1 MASPYWIEEA
11 LKGILPTLWMF
22 LGVGVPWAFAVLST
36 KHWHSSALVGAM
48 ALALGPAW
56 MTAWM
61 LLLGAVG
68 APLDSRLLTTEWI
81 LAGSAVIAGLGALIA
96 WRKRHQFEPADK
108 TSTPLA
114 FDEKLIIALIA
125 IAVVLRWIHTAFW
138 PFTAYDALW
147 VFGYQ
152 GRLFLLEGHIP
163 GAIDYYPPFLS
174 LQFTY
179 VQVLIGEIND
189 HAARMVIPLLHI
201 GSILAAYLLGGRLVN
216 RRVGLIAAA
225 LWSLHPHVGQ
235 WAYVG
240 DLEIPLT
247 FSFTLA
253 AVFFLR
259 AWLEEDDQPA
269 RRHEA
274 ILAGVMLGIAM
285 FTKPTAGAFVWGV
298 LLLLVV
304 DLIRNRFDLHQW
316 MPRCSV
322 ALWTGLACLP
332 LGSVW
337 YLRNLLLGHDII
349 TFPKAVWLTWALRS
363 GDYLAPLV
371 VAAVVIY
378 VVLMIRRKLARRQ
391 FGVGTIGIALL
402 LAGAMASNPLISP
415 QRLDPPASYVRI
427 EEAIAMALGLA
438 LMAFSLRYQ
447 FRSALIPKAGQ
458 MLSAGGWA
466 LLLALPYFVT
476 FFFSYSYHYRLGF
489 AIVPLLCLPTAIAL
503 AEILEPARI
512 RRWRANA
519 RRGYH
524 LALLLLCLP
533 GIIAVGT
540 SVSWRSV
547 WLLREELDNDTR
559 KYQVFNPSLMEVVSG
574 LKDYIRDTGNEPVV
588 LAPGEERLQFFF
600 PQLQIIDRPVIR
612 LAEVEA
618 LSATHVVYGAKA
630 REAYLEAG
638 HDPAGT
644 QLVSAL
650 GRYDLFRLKKEH
662 YDGTF
667 SYELY
672 ETADLSGRFEIPGR
686 YARGRQNRIEVV
698 FDKRIRLHAQG
709 AYPPIIFRDT
719 PITFEPTWRA
729 LQPLDRDYE
738 FVLRL
743 QDPDAVNAAQE
754 WILRPAAHRSGHYS
768 TLHWELDEFVNE
780 LLFLRLDAEAVIPEG
795 DDYVFSIGVWDPQAE
810 RFLPLEINGEAAG
823 EFYQLS
829 GVYELET

>member
-22 LGVGVPWAFAVLST
+22 LGVGMPWALALLST
-36 KHWHSSALVGAM
+36 KHWRSRALVGAT

-61 LLLGAVG
+61 LLLGVVG
-68 APLDSRLLTTEWI
+68 AQLESRLLTIEWI
-81 LAGSAVIAGLGALIA
+81 LAGSAVIAGIGTVIA
-96 WRKRHQFEPADK
+96 WRKRDQLEPTDK
-108 TSTPLA
+108 TPIPLA

-125 IAVVLRWIHTAFW
+125 IAVILRWIHTAFW

-152 GRLFLLEGHIP
+152 GRLFFLEGHIP

-179 VQVLIGEIND
+179 VQVLIGAIND
-189 HAARMVIPLLHI
+189 HAARLVIPLLHI

-235 WAYVG
+235 WASVG
-240 DLEIPLT
+240 DLEIPLA

-259 AWLEEDDQPA
+259 AWLEKEDQRA

-285 FTKPTAGAFVWGV
+285 FTKPTAGAFLWGV

-316 MPRCSV
+316 MPHLSV

-349 TFPKAVWLTWALRS
+349 TFPKEVWLTRALRN

-378 VVLMIRRKLARRQ
+378 IATSLRHRLTWREYSIGA
-391 FGVGTIGIALL
+391 VGILLL

-415 QRLDPPASYVRI
+415 HRIDPPASYVRI
-427 EEAIAMALGLA
+427 EEAIVVVAGLA
-438 LMAFSLRYQ
+438 LMTFSLRHRL
-447 FRSALIPKAGQ
+447 RSPLDPKARRI
-458 MLSAGGWA
+458 LSAGGWA
-466 LLLALPYFVT
+466 LLLATPYFIT
-476 FFFSYSYHYRLGF
+476 LFFSYSYHYRLGF

-503 AEILEPARI
+503 SEILRPVHI
-512 RRWRANA
+512 RRWRGGW
-519 RRGYH
+519 RRLYF
-524 LALLLLCLP
+524 ACLLLLSLP
-533 GIIAVGT
+533 GIAAVAVDVNW
-540 SVSWRSV
+540 SSV
-547 WLLREELDNDTR
+547 WLLREDLASDTR
-559 KYQVFNPSLMEVVSG
+559 KYQAFNPSLVEVVIG
-574 LKDYIRDTGNEPVV
+574 LKDYIRDTGNQPVV

-600 PQLQIIDRPVIR
+600 PQMQIIDRPVAR
-612 LAEVEA
+612 LAEAEA
-618 LSATHVVYGAKA
+618 MSATHIVYGAKA

-672 ETADLSGRFEIPGR
+672 ETTDLGGR
-686 YARGRQNRIEVV
+686 YDIPERYERGRLNRIEVV
-698 FDKRIRLHAQG
+698 FDKRIRLHAHG
-709 AYPPIIFRDT
+709 AYPPVIFHNT

-729 LQPLDRDYE
+729 LQALDRDYE
-738 FVLRL
+738 FVMRLR
-743 QDPDAVNAAQE
+743 DEDVANAAHE
-754 WILRPAAHRSGHYS
+754 WIFRPAAHRGGYYS
-768 TLHWELDEFVNE
+768 TLHWELNEFVNE
-780 LLFLRLDAEAVIPEG
+780 HLILRLDAEAEIPKG
-795 DDYVFSIGVWDPQAE
+795 DNYVFSIGVWDPQAE
-810 RFLPLEINGEAAG
+810 RFLSLEVNGEAAG
-823 EFYQLS
+823 EFYQMP
-829 GVYELET
+829 GVHIVRS